1 MDNTYFEILLA
12 LAVIVVPLGL
22 AGLLVELRSR
32 QESPPGKGRGHTAGA
47 DQLGV

>member
-32 QESPPGKGRGHTAGA
+32 EKSPLGKRRGDTAGA
-47 DQLGV
+47 D